1 MLRMDI
7 RTFTHNKNFFLLF
20 ILLLTISCSTVTVEN
35 TYSKGNSPIQ
45 KSQNIEGKFK
55 LSYLDSK
62 ETGYFIIN
70 KTLNTV
76 SLTLGKNFLLPEE
89 VLVFDARESIS
100 INEFVDFEIEP
111 SRDVSFSIEDFLGL
125 FSGIKS
131 RNFQKKGISI
141 NFEFDSSINEP
152 SKVELRGSEFELY
165 VIVRKNERN

>member
-7 RTFTHNKNFFLLF
+7 RTFTHYKNFFSLF

-35 TYSKGNSPIQ
+35 THSKGNSPIQ

-76 SLTLGKNFLLPEE
+76 NLTLGKNFLLPEE

-100 INEFVDFEIEP
+100 INQFVDFEIGP
-111 SRDVSFSIEDFLGL
+111 SRNTSFSIEDFLGL

-131 RNFQKKGISI
+131 RDFLKKGILI
-141 NFEFDSSINEP
+141 NFEFNSSTNEP
-152 SKVELRGSEFELY
+152 SKVDLKGREFELNL
-165 VIVRKNERN
+165 IVRKNERN

>member
-1 MLRMDI
+1 MV
-7 RTFTHNKNFFLLF
+7 
-20 ILLLTISCSTVTVEN
+20 SEVSTWIFV
-35 TYSKGNSPIQ
+35 I
-45 KSQNIEGKFK
+45 F
-55 LSYLDSK
+55 
-62 ETGYFIIN
+62 
-70 KTLNTV
+70 
-76 SLTLGKNFLLPEE
+76 EE

-100 INEFVDFEIEP
+100 INQFVDFEIES

-152 SKVELRGSEFELY
+152 SKVELRGPEFELY

>member
-1 MLRMDI
+1 MIYLKR
-7 RTFTHNKNFFLLF
+7 FLLKDF
-20 ILLLTISCSTVTVEN
+20 VLFYLLVLLFGCSSLSQDTKKTSGEPISIQEN
-35 TYSKGNSPIQ
+35 F
-45 KSQNIEGKFK
+45 NIEGKFK

-76 SLTLGKNFLLPEE
+76 NLTLGKNFLLPEE

-100 INEFVDFEIEP
+100 INQFVDFEIEP

-141 NFEFDSSINEP
+141 NFEFNSSINEP
-152 SKVELRGSEFELY
+152 SKVNLKGPEFELN